1 MLLCGADMVA
11 SLAAP
16 GVWKPEHVRVILGEH
31 GLVCMSRWVLTSQ
44 HCVLHSMPGGD
55 ICWAMSPLGNHGI
68 GFTYK
73 LLSSCRLISELLKF
87 YAGSILI
94 SHGY

>member
-1 MLLCGADMVA
+1 MLLCGADMLA

-16 GVWKPEHVRVILGEH
+16 RVWKPEHVRAILGEH
-31 GLVCMSRWVLTSQ
+31 GLVCIKRWVLTSQ
-44 HCVLHSMPGGD
+44 HCILHSMPEGD
-55 ICWAMSPLGNHGI
+55 ICWAVSPVGNHGI
-68 GFTYK
+68 GLNYK
-73 LLSSCRLISELLKF
+73 LLSSCRLISELLNF